1 MNLIR
6 THFLIISLF
15 FSLNI
20 LSTDIKKVIY
30 AAWNKPDVELLYKLP
45 KEINKDTKVLFIIH
59 GASRDV
65 NKYLEAWIDDAE
77 NKNIILVAPH
87 FTKDSFKYY
96 STLGLASSS
105 GKMMDDSKTN
115 LSNSIG
121 LFFNIFKS
129 KYSLSTDKYLIFGF
143 SGGSQFVHRYMMYG
157 KDTRI
162 EKAVLG
168 SAGWYTFLNNEPFPF
183 GIKNMPLDKKRIDWF
198 LSREVLFILGKSDND
213 PNHPTLNSNKK
224 AIEQGEHRYERGQ
237 NYFNSLT
244 HYAEQ
249 SKTPFRWRY
258 KSVEGLDHNTE
269 EMTDKAISFLIDGL
283 DYKD

>member
-1 MNLIR
+1 MNLIK
-6 THFLIISLF
+6 THFLIISLL

-115 LSNSIG
+115 LSNSIA

-168 SAGWYTFLNNEPFPF
+168 SAGWYTFLNKEPFPF

>member
-1 MNLIR
+1 MNLIK
-6 THFLIISLF
+6 THFLIISLL

-20 LSTDIKKVIY
+20 LSADIKKVIY

>member
-1 MNLIR
+1 MNLIK
-6 THFLIISLF
+6 THLLIISLL

-115 LSNSIG
+115 LSNSIA

-198 LSREVLFILGKSDND
+198 LSRKVLFILGKSDND

>member
-115 LSNSIG
+115 LSNSIA

-198 LSREVLFILGKSDND
+198 LSRKVLFILGKSDND

>member
-1 MNLIR
+1 MNLIK
-6 THFLIISLF
+6 THFLIISLL

-65 NKYLEAWIDDAE
+65 YKYLEAWIDDAE

-249 SKTPFRWRY
+249 SKTHFRWRY

>member
-1 MNLIR
+1 M
-6 THFLIISLF
+6 
-15 FSLNI
+15 
-20 LSTDIKKVIY
+20 
-30 AAWNKPDVELLYKLP
+30 LYKLP

-115 LSNSIG
+115 LSNSIA

>member
-1 MNLIR
+1 MNLIK
-6 THFLIISLF
+6 THFLIISLL

-115 LSNSIG
+115 LSNSIA

-224 AIEQGEHRYERGQ
+224 AIEQGEHRYERGR

>member
-1 MNLIR
+1 MNLIK
-6 THFLIISLF
+6 THFLIIPLF

-237 NYFNSLT
+237 NYFNNLT

>member
-1 MNLIR
+1 MNLIK
-6 THFLIISLF
+6 THFLIISLL

-115 LSNSIG
+115 LSNSIA

-129 KYSLSTDKYLIFGF
+129 KYNLSTDKYLIFGF

>member
-1 MNLIR
+1 MNLIK
-6 THFLIISLF
+6 THFLIISLP

-87 FTKDSFKYY
+87 FKKDSFKYY

-115 LSNSIG
+115 LSNSIA

-198 LSREVLFILGKSDND
+198 LSRKVLFILGKSDND

>member
-1 MNLIR
+1 MNLIK
-6 THFLIISLF
+6 THFLIISLL

-283 DYKD
+283 DYKN

>member
-1 MNLIR
+1 MNLIK
-6 THFLIISLF
+6 THLLIISLL

-115 LSNSIG
+115 LSNSIA

-224 AIEQGEHRYERGQ
+224 AIEQGEHRYERGR

>member
-1 MNLIR
+1 MNLIK
-6 THFLIISLF
+6 THFLIISLL

-115 LSNSIG
+115 LSNSIA

-237 NYFNSLT
+237 NYFNNLT

-283 DYKD
+283 DYKN